1 MTPARII
8 LFAFLISLLTA
19 CSSTI
24 EPDERVFGT
33 WIEPLNGGVIEFRE
47 DRSMTW
53 LGEDGT
59 FDFQGSSNWAGCMF
73 GRNGCDTGAVVVS
86 LEDEDFRVGFRSESF
101 DSDPDRFSLYPRNG
115 VGFPSSLP
123 AYGQDIEGFTVY
135 REGTFEYPFVPE
147 GFERFDGG
155 LLGEGRFHQYMDHA
169 VSINGTLVAE
179 VSSAIRRFNEGTERW
194 ELIDED
200 TPDYV
205 YRAGSSVL
213 YDRASDPSEHNR
225 YNRVSL
231 DAGLTWKS
239 VPSLEKKFSSNGNA
253 TADYVL
259 VGNSIV
265 ASVSGESG
273 GEAESTEIWA
283 MDVSVASPSW
293 SRKSVIHQGWG
304 HYLVS
309 ELSGGW
315 GIVLRFYQGD
325 LVLEKISTDLG
336 ATWTPFE
343 LECDWSPVQHADGVA
358 CEIRG
363 SGVRWY
369 DNSTKSWTTYDL
381 DLDHLVS
388 SSAPTDGLYIIRGD
402 LLIKW
407 QPDGTETTLTE
418 LSRSLGGHGLV
429 YALDD
434 QLILSKITLWRKLR

>member
-1 MTPARII
+1 MRSVRTII
-8 LFAFLISLLTA
+8 FALFISSLTA

-33 WIEPLNGGVIEFRE
+33 WVEPLNGGVIEFRE

-53 LGEDGT
+53 LGEEGT
-59 FDFQGSSNWAGCMF
+59 FEFKGSSNWAGCVF
-73 GRNGCDTGAVVVS
+73 GRNGCDSGAVVVS
-86 LEDEDFRVGFRSESF
+86 LEEQGFRVGFHREAF
-101 DSDPDRFSLYPRNG
+101 DEDPDRFHLYPRNG
-115 VGFPSSLP
+115 IGFPSSLP
-123 AYGQDIEGFTVY
+123 AYGDEIEGFTVY
-135 REGTFEYPFVPE
+135 REGTFETPIVSD
-147 GFERFDGG
+147 GFDRFDGG
-155 LLGEGRFHQYMDHA
+155 LWGEGRFSQDMLHP

-179 VSSAIRRFNEGTERW
+179 VSSAIRRFHEGTRRW

-205 YRAGSSVL
+205 YRAGSPVL
-213 YDRASDPSEHNR
+213 YDRSSEPSEYNR

-231 DAGLTWKS
+231 DAGLTWKR

-265 ASVSGESG
+265 ASVSDESG

-304 HYLVS
+304 HYLAS
-309 ELSGGW
+309 ELSGDW
-315 GIVLRFYQGD
+315 GIVSRFYQGD
-325 LVLEKISTDLG
+325 HVLEKLSTDLG
-336 ATWTPFE
+336 ATWTSFE
-343 LECDWSPVQHADGVA
+343 LECDRDPVLHADGVA
-358 CEIRG
+358 CEIPDTG
-363 SGVRWY
+363 IRWY
-369 DNSTKSWTTYDL
+369 DNATESWSTYDL

-388 SSAPTDGLYIIRGD
+388 SSAPTDGLYIVRGD

-407 QPDGTETTLTE
+407 QPDGSESTLTE
-418 LSRSLGGHGLV
+418 LSRSLGRHGQV
-429 YALDD
+429 YVLDT
-434 QLILSKITLWRKLR
+434 QVILGKITLWRKLR